1 MASLFLRCLASNLC
15 EGWSFSDAFCYA
27 PPEYSGPCAPVAH
40 WSQLAAEEKIDLEAS
55 VRGNANDENMRM
67 FQGPSRFGAKVCF
80 CEAPGRK
87 SASLRG
93 FLLERHGPLG

>member
-1 MASLFLRCLASNLC
+1 
-15 EGWSFSDAFCYA
+15 
-27 PPEYSGPCAPVAH
+27 
-40 WSQLAAEEKIDLEAS
+40 
-55 VRGNANDENMRM
+55 MRM

-93 FLLERHGPLG
+93 FLLERTGHLAKMNDSAKVPPSNGPIA

>member
-1 MASLFLRCLASNLC
+1 M
-15 EGWSFSDAFCYA
+15 
-27 PPEYSGPCAPVAH
+27 
-40 WSQLAAEEKIDLEAS
+40 K
-55 VRGNANDENMRM
+55 NMRM

-93 FLLERHGPLG
+93 FLLERTGHLAKMNDSAKVLPSNGPIA